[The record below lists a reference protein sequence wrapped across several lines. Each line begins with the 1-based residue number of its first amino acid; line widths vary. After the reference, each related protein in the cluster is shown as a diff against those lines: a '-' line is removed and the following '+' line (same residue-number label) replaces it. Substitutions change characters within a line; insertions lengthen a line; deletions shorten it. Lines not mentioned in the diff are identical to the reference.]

1 MAKSTR
7 TKIRKLKDGEGNYL
21 LQRDFTAPARY
32 ILLGKPVYISD
43 NMPNMAAGKTAIFY
57 GDMSGLAVKITEGSQ
72 FNVYTEKYGTQHAI
86 GIDCWLEMD
95 AKVENAQKISK
106 LVCKSS

>member
-1 MAKSTR
+1 
-7 TKIRKLKDGEGNYL
+7 
-21 LQRDFTAPARY
+21 
-32 ILLGKPVYISD
+32 
-43 NMPNMAAGKTAIFY
+43 
-57 GDMSGLAVKITEGSQ
+57 MSGLAVKITEGSQ